1 MKQPQRQA
9 DVYQDEMCPPNKRY
23 ALMDAN
29 KKIELDNLLC
39 LKESKILANILQ
51 NHPFIFSIAAS
62 LSVPWIYLG
71 KCWHTLKEDG
81 SKYRLKFVLDRKE
94 LTMTLD
100 DFKAIFQLPQATNN
114 SHERFVAALKFSEMV
129 PFYIND
135 LSFTLELRSP
145 SKFKTTGLV
154 QPWQTLYK
162 MFSGCLTT
170 RVTGFNQLPLQIMK
184 MLYCFVN
191 NVHVDYTGLLW
202 EGLHYS
208 FEHTSTLIP
217 YPRFTKI
224 IVRKN
229 KAGVGMKIP
238 NWMITDEMKL
248 IEHYRMYA
256 TVFGVDVPTNQ
267 SQPIESTQGTHRTT
281 STPRLPNPNVDEGES
296 SAPRKS
302 TVIRLLEGTENVEN
316 AKVDSSTLRKNDK
329 QNDPDTRLEPM
340 INKESSKVE
349 ITAEIQPVNTI
360 KEEEESAEDDYELR

>member
-1 MKQPQRQA
+1 MKQLQRQD

-39 LKESKILANILQ
+39 LNESKILANILQ
-51 NHPFIFSIAAS
+51 NHPFIFSFAAS
-62 LSVPWIYLG
+62 SSVPWIYLG
-71 KCWHTLKEDG
+71 KFWHTLKEDG

-100 DFKAIFQLPQATNN
+100 DFKAIFQPPQATNN
-114 SHERFVAALKFSEMV
+114 NHECFVAALKFSEMV

-135 LSFTLELRSP
+135 LGFTLELRSP
-145 SKFKTTGLV
+145 SKFKTTNHEDAV
-154 QPWQTLYK
+154 
-162 MFSGCLTT
+162 
-170 RVTGFNQLPLQIMK
+170 
-184 MLYCFVN
+184 
-191 NVHVDYTGLLW
+191 LL
-202 EGLHYS
+202 
-208 FEHTSTLIP
+208 
-217 YPRFTKI
+217 
-224 IVRKN
+224 RKN

-248 IEHYRMYA
+248 TEHYRM
-256 TVFGVDVPTNQ
+256 
-267 SQPIESTQGTHRTT
+267 TT
-281 STPRLPNPNVDEGES
+281 STPRSPNPNVDEGES

-316 AKVDSSTLRKNDK
+316 AKVNSSTLRKNDK

-340 INKESSKVE
+340 INKESPKVE
-349 ITAEIQPVNTI
+349 ITAKIQPVNTI